1 MGESKKQ
8 KEQSRKEKTQR
19 AHRSSAESRLS
30 DIWYPPTLRLGLCEH
45 MTTEERAILV
55 GLDQI
60 LRSEKVRTLIRPV
73 VNRVRAKLSRE
84 KSLLMAWEPIPATIY
99 GGSLPGA
106 IKSSW
111 VFVLR
116 AGANTGAERHP
127 NSHQRMMSFQGSGDM
142 QMQEGSSA
150 PNHERWQS
158 KILISDS
165 EAPLEKRW
173 ISIPRNVW
181 HQPVISKETDWVVV
195 SFHTVPAEELIEE
208 RPESSGQE
216 RTKQMRY
223 LG

>member
-1 MGESKKQ
+1 
-8 KEQSRKEKTQR
+8 
-19 AHRSSAESRLS
+19 
-30 DIWYPPTLRLGLCEH
+30 
-45 MTTEERAILV
+45 MTAEERAILV
-55 GLDQI
+55 RLDQI
-60 LRSEKVRTLIRPV
+60 LRSEKVQTLIRPV
-73 VNRVRAKLSRE
+73 VERVRARLSRE
-84 KSLLMAWEPIPATIY
+84 TGALMAWESIPLTIY
-99 GGSLPGA
+99 SVLPNP

-142 QMQEGSSA
+142 QVQDGKSA
-150 PNHERWQS
+150 PNDERWES

-165 EAPLEKRW
+165 DAPLEKRW

-181 HQPVISKETDWVVV
+181 HQPVISKETDWTVI

-208 RPESSGQE
+208 RPESSGQD

>member
-1 MGESKKQ
+1 MEESKKQ
-8 KEQSRKEKTQR
+8 KEESRKDKTQR
-19 AHRSSAESRLS
+19 AHRSCAGKRLS
-30 DIWYPPTLRLGLCEH
+30 DIWYPPSLRKH
-45 MTTEERAILV
+45 MTAEEREILV

-73 VNRVRAKLSRE
+73 VKRVHGRLSR
-84 KSLLMAWEPIPATIY
+84 KTGALMAWEPVPLTIY
-99 GGSLPGA
+99 GGTLPSA

-150 PNHERWQS
+150 PNNERWQS

-165 EAPLEKRW
+165 KAPLEKRW

-216 RTKQMRY
+216 RTRQIRY

>member
-1 MGESKKQ
+1 
-8 KEQSRKEKTQR
+8 
-19 AHRSSAESRLS
+19 
-30 DIWYPPTLRLGLCEH
+30 
-45 MTTEERAILV
+45 MTTGEKGVLLR
-55 GLDQI
+55 LDQI

-73 VNRVRAKLSRE
+73 AERVQAKLSRE
-84 KSLLMAWEPIPATIY
+84 TGALMAWEPIPLTIY

-106 IKSSW
+106 IKSIW

-127 NSHQRMMSFQGSGDM
+127 NSHQRMMSFQASGDM

-165 EAPLEKRW
+165 EATLEKRW
-173 ISIPRNVW
+173 MSIPRNVW

-216 RTKQMRY
+216 GTKQMRY

>member
-1 MGESKKQ
+1 
-8 KEQSRKEKTQR
+8 
-19 AHRSSAESRLS
+19 
-30 DIWYPPTLRLGLCEH
+30 
-45 MTTEERAILV
+45 MTAAERAILV

-73 VNRVRAKLSRE
+73 AERVHAKLSRDTGA
-84 KSLLMAWEPIPATIY
+84 LMAWEPIPLTIY
-99 GGSLPGA
+99 GSVLPGA

-127 NSHQRMMSFQGSGDM
+127 NSHQRMMSIEGSGDM
-142 QMQEGSSA
+142 QVQAGSSNTRGQRTA
-150 PNHERWQS
+150 AYARGSGEPKEVGDQWQS
-158 KILISDS
+158 NMLISDS
-165 EAPLEKRW
+165 DAPLEKRW
-173 ISIPRNVW
+173 ISIPQNVW
-181 HQPVISKETDWVVV
+181 HQPVISKEADWVVV

-208 RPESSGQE
+208 RPETSVQE